1 MEAELKRGG
10 AKGSRGVAPVLS
22 GSVSDS
28 LSVFTLSKSIC
39 HRNCGTKREGSLP
52 GRTHSERNEEKTR
65 QPQMGRSEGLI
76 PQPVE
81 HQTTQLLNVPWDIKV
96 LFSLDK
102 VKSKRKE

>member
-10 AKGSRGVAPVLS
+10 ANGSRGVAPVLS

-65 QPQMGRSEGLI
+65 QPQMGRSEGCRGAYSSTCLTSNYTATECAMR
-76 PQPVE
+76 Q
-81 HQTTQLLNVPWDIKV
+81 
-96 LFSLDK
+96 
-102 VKSKRKE
+102 

>member
-1 MEAELKRGG
+1 MWRQSLRGEG
-10 AKGSRGVAPVLS
+10 AKGRRGVAPVLS

-65 QPQMGRSEGLI
+65 QPQMGGVKAGRGGAYTSTC
-76 PQPVE
+76 
-81 HQTTQLLNVPWDIKV
+81 QTTND
-96 LFSLDK
+96 
-102 VKSKRKE
+102 